1 MFLFSVFLPFV
12 FRIFLSFFHSFPSL
26 PFQEEPTFLNTEGIS
41 LHQKLCNKLI
51 LAERNI
57 LQNAL
62 KYVAVLKS
70 KVSGTASNGETTC
83 EQENLKEGDKP
94 PPSSS
99 HVVDE
104 ASTALGQLNI
114 QA

>member
-1 MFLFSVFLPFV
+1 MFRVFT
-12 FRIFLSFFHSFPSL
+12 FRFPYFSFFHSFSSL
-26 PFQEEPTFLNTEGIS
+26 PFQEEPKFLNTEGIS

-62 KYVAVLKS
+62 RYVAVLKS
-70 KVSGTASNGETTC
+70 KVSVTASNGETTC
-83 EQENLKEGDKP
+83 EQENLKEGDKT
-94 PPSSS
+94 PSTT
-99 HVVDE
+99 HDVDE
-104 ASTALGQLNI
+104 AGTALGQLDI

>member
-1 MFLFSVFLPFV
+1 MFLFSALLPFV
-12 FRIFLSFFHSFPSL
+12 FRIFLSFILSL
-26 PFQEEPTFLNTEGIS
+26 SFQEEPKFLNTEGIS

-62 KYVAVLKS
+62 KYAAVLKTR
-70 KVSGTASNGETTC
+70 VSVTASNGETTC
-83 EQENLKEGDKP
+83 EQENLKEGDKT
-94 PPSSS
+94 PSNTS
-99 HVVDE
+99 HGVDE
-104 ASTALGQLNI
+104 ASTAVGQLDI